1 MAYVNGHPMLIEFV
15 GVAGSG
21 KTTLRTLLHEMDPQ
35 IGLAPPPPK
44 SFYLI
49 PVMKIFIRW
58 FPTYMRHSSQ
68 TRWFTW
74 HEIKLMC
81 YLENWLP
88 YLRRYSVEQ
97 DVVVIL
103 DPGSVYWL
111 TALKW
116 LGPDLVRNPKFEA
129 WWENMRLK
137 WLNAIDYLV
146 WLDAPTSLLLE
157 RVLDRD
163 EWHESKNLSSE
174 EAARRFDIYRQG
186 YEELVTQ
193 YKLKKKDHTLVFHT
207 DQVPADEIFNQVK
220 AKFEL
225 DPYERIS

>member
-1 MAYVNGHPMLIEFV
+1 MLIEIV

-35 IGLAPPPPK
+35 IDLVSPPKK

-49 PVMKIFIRW
+49 PVIKIFALW
-58 FPTYMRHSSQ
+58 FPIYLRHSSQ
-68 TRWFTW
+68 TRWFSW

-88 YLRRYSVEQ
+88 YLRRHSVEN
-97 DVVVIL
+97 DMIVIL
-103 DPGSVYWL
+103 DPGSIYWL

-116 LGPDLVRNPKFEA
+116 LGPDLTRNPKFEG
-129 WWENMRLK
+129 WWEEMRVK
-137 WLNAIDYLV
+137 WLNAIDFMV
-146 WLDAPTSLLLE
+146 WLDAPTELLLE

-163 EWHESKNLSSE
+163 EWHESKLLSSE

-186 YEELVTQ
+186 YSELVNQ
-193 YKLKKKDHTLVFHT
+193 YSSKRKDRTLVFHT
-207 DQVPADEIFNQVK
+207 DKTPAQEIFKQVIT
-220 AKFEL
+220 KFDL
-225 DPYERIS
+225 DPDERIT